1 MPGTWPP
8 GPQPWFGDEFAPREI
23 VPALSEARDLR
34 KLAYYDSVTGLPNR
48 ILFHD
53 RLIQA
58 IERARRYGLSLA
70 VLFLDLDEFKRVNDT
85 LGHVM
90 GDRLLTEIGRRLH
103 ATLRASDTV
112 SRLGGDEFTVLL
124 PDVSAGDAAG
134 LARKIIDAV
143 CSPLA
148 LGDESIEIGTS
159 VGIAMFPQ
167 DAASPDELLHLAD
180 GAMYAVKANGR
191 HGYRFHSPEV
201 QALAI
206 ELVRWEQELRQALAQ
221 DQLVLHYQPL
231 FDLRT
236 GQVRAIEAL
245 VRWNHPRLGLLNP
258 ERFLPLAE
266 RTRLIVSVSEWVMTH
281 AFRRA
286 RAWREAGDPPV
297 RMAVNVAAQQL
308 EQPHA
313 AGRIAALLIGTE
325 FPPSLVELE
334 ITEASAMTNPEKT
347 AQTLAEL
354 AGLGV
359 RIAID
364 DFGTGCSSLSHL
376 QRFPLCTLKM
386 DRSFVRCL
394 TEDPAARTLVG
405 TMIGMAR
412 NLKLDVVAEGVETK
426 DQLDFLTAGGCDL
439 AQGSLLGRPM
449 PEVPLRALLQSGRSW
464 HPRCACNTPPEVADG
479 KGS

>member
-266 RTRLIVSVSEWVMTH
+266 RTRLLFE
-281 AFRRA
+281 
-286 RAWREAGDPPV
+286 
-297 RMAVNVAAQQL
+297 
-308 EQPHA
+308 
-313 AGRIAALLIGTE
+313 
-325 FPPSLVELE
+325 
-334 ITEASAMTNPEKT
+334 
-347 AQTLAEL
+347 
-354 AGLGV
+354 
-359 RIAID
+359 
-364 DFGTGCSSLSHL
+364 
-376 QRFPLCTLKM
+376 
-386 DRSFVRCL
+386 
-394 TEDPAARTLVG
+394 
-405 TMIGMAR
+405 
-412 NLKLDVVAEGVETK
+412 
-426 DQLDFLTAGGCDL
+426 
-439 AQGSLLGRPM
+439 
-449 PEVPLRALLQSGRSW
+449 
-464 HPRCACNTPPEVADG
+464 
-479 KGS
+479 